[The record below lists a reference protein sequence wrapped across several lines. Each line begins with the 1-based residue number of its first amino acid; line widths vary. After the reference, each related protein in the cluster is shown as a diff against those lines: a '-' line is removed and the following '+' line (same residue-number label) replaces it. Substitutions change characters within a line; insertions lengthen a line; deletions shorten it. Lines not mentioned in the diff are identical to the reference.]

1 MSRKILI
8 IIIVPTALLALFGWL
23 GVYGLQGEEPRRA
36 LISIEMLKDG
46 DYIFPH
52 MFGWMYYNKPP
63 LFNWLMVGFF
73 QIMGTINEWAV
84 RMPSTLSIIFLAFLN
99 WKFARNFIDDKTALF
114 SSFFILTNAEVLFYG
129 SVYSGEIDLFFAL
142 LVYLQVMSFFI
153 FFSKGNY
160 LLMYLISYF
169 IAALSFMT
177 KALPA
182 IPFQVL
188 TIGFVLLYFKKW
200 KLLFTWQH
208 LLGILVF
215 SGIILGYIAL
225 LATENQ
231 ETQFIIRQFKEASQ
245 RTGIETSS
253 IDTIKGSLVFPFRI
267 ILLFLPWSVLLVFLF
282 SKKMLVQLKQN
293 RLIVFTLIF
302 MVVNLPIYWFTGD
315 FKSRYIYPF
324 IPFISI
330 LLGFLLS
337 NGLSIL
343 PKVRIW
349 LERFLLFIFILV
361 PIAMIAVFFIPILK
375 NVSVNIFLQLGLI
388 AVSVVLLWLYFRLKD
403 QRILL
408 TILLLF
414 VVRLGFNNTFI
425 QTLKTELKAHYYQE
439 ETKRFIDLKK
449 KKKIFLSGHPMQF
462 ESEYNLGPIH
472 FKADSLKTAPYIA
485 FQIPYYITLQSGNLV
500 YYEEKMSAGK
510 YYLVQER
517 FVDRNILQVHD
528 SIHDYFTGWDW
539 LLVTKD

>member
-1 MSRKILI
+1 
-8 IIIVPTALLALFGWL
+8 
-23 GVYGLQGEEPRRA
+23 
-36 LISIEMLKDG
+36 
-46 DYIFPH
+46 
-52 MFGWMYYNKPP
+52 
-63 LFNWLMVGFF
+63 
-73 QIMGTINEWAV
+73 
-84 RMPSTLSIIFLAFLN
+84 
-99 WKFARNFIDDKTALF
+99 
-114 SSFFILTNAEVLFYG
+114 
-129 SVYSGEIDLFFAL
+129 
-142 LVYLQVMSFFI
+142 I

-225 LATENQ
+225 LSTENQ

-439 ETKRFIDLKK
+439 ETKRLIDLTQGE
-449 KKKIFLSGHPMQF
+449 KIFLSGHPMQF

-517 FVDRNILQVHD
+517 FVDRNNLEVHD
-528 SIHDYFTGWDW
+528 SIHDYFTSWDW